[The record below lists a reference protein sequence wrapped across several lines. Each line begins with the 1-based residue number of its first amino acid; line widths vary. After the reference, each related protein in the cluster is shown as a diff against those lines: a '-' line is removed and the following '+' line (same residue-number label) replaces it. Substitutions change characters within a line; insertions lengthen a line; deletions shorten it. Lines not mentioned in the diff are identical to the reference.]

1 MNYYASLIRP
11 PRRGTC
17 SSLIALAFATLLPC
31 VASAQT
37 TTGPAPAVQSREPR
51 QQEPIASVVRGFYIE
66 AKATGGY
73 TLADQNLEAPV
84 VGPGTPYPTL
94 AGASERLG
102 GVAGLQLNIGYDLT
116 EHVALQA
123 VVGNMFASG
132 RRADYV
138 RDLSIAYGGLQAR
151 LAFDLTDRLDL
162 LASVGV
168 AYASQDNQVEAS
180 EKGAAVLGGIG
191 FEYYVHV
198 RHFSVGLELSAL
210 APLSPSRVFLGLSPM
225 IKYTF

>member
-1 MNYYASLIRP
+1 MKTTTL
-11 PRRGTC
+11 
-17 SSLIALAFATLLPC
+17 LALAFATLSPW

-37 TTGPAPAVQSREPR
+37 TTGSAGAVQTREPR
-51 QQEPIASVVRGFYIE
+51 QQQPIASVVRGFYIE

-73 TLADQNLEAPV
+73 TLADQTLEAPA

-94 AGASERLG
+94 SGASEELG
-102 GVAGLQLNIGYDLT
+102 GVAGLQLNVGYDLT
-116 EHVALQA
+116 EHVAVQA

-162 LASVGV
+162 LASAGV
-168 AYASQDNQVEAS
+168 AYASASNQVEAA

-198 RHFSVGLELSAL
+198 RHFSVGMEVTAF